1 MNGKEVVEAEVRGIR
16 GQEGFHCYAVVVGIS
31 KIFRVRMRVHIEVKG
46 TGERGKRVS
55 IAYLVVVLGIRKI
68 WGCI

>member
-1 MNGKEVVEAEVRGIR
+1 MNGKEVVEAEVKGKRAKRVSIA
-16 GQEGFHCYAVVVGIS
+16 YVVVVGIS
-31 KIFRVRMRVHIEVKG
+31 KIFRVRMRVHVEVKG

-55 IAYLVVVLGIRKI
+55 IAYLVVVLVIRKI